1 MGFLD
6 FLFKKEERIGG
17 DNSSEKMISKDDLID
32 LENIT
37 GDFLMVIEDV
47 FTITGRGTVV
57 TGTIASGSINVGD
70 AVKIRHIATG
80 EVSATTI
87 TGIEMFRKILDSA
100 SVGENVGILL
110 RGVGRDELER
120 GDILFQGNMSE

>member
-17 DNSSEKMISKDDLID
+17 DSSEDIINNAVD

-47 FTITGRGTVV
+47 FSITGRGTVV
-57 TGTIASGSINVGD
+57 TGTIVSGTINVGD
-70 AVKIRHIATG
+70 AVKIRHIGTG
-80 EVSATTI
+80 DVTASTV
-87 TGIEMFRKILDSA
+87 TGIEQFRKLLDTASA
-100 SVGENVGILL
+100 GDSVGLLL
-110 RGVGRDELER
+110 RGVGRNELER